1 MEDREIIA
9 QYFSRDPCAIDAT
22 AARYGSYCTAIARN
36 ILGSTPDAEE
46 CVNDAFLKTWNSIP
60 PQHPLNLRTYLGKI
74 VRNLAF
80 DRYRYRQAEKRR
92 GSEMTVVL
100 DELAECVVAEDTVE
114 EAIDRQALIGAINA
128 FLRTLPDEKRRIF
141 LCRYWYALPV
151 SQIAAR
157 FGRTENYISVTLSRL
172 RGKLREYLIKGGFDV

>member
-1 MEDREIIA
+1 
-9 QYFSRDPCAIDAT
+9 
-22 AARYGSYCTAIARN
+22 
-36 ILGSTPDAEE
+36 
-46 CVNDAFLKTWNSIP
+46 
-60 PQHPLNLRTYLGKI
+60 
-74 VRNLAF
+74 
-80 DRYRYRQAEKRR
+80 
-92 GSEMTVVL
+92 MTVVL

-128 FLRTLPDEKRRIF
+128 FLRALPDEKRRIF